1 MWGYGGHSVPRADG
15 CMSPVRLS
23 VQLPPLGFGVTHP
36 ACRGRD
42 VLGLWVCLRRAR
54 RSSWCCVL
62 VLPWEEMEQPRETST
77 WFPAVVCACDPEQHV
92 EHPGAAWSHCKP
104 CADVGTR
111 APKDTLGQGVGR
123 EEHASQQ
130 QLEGGKNMQVTQTQ
144 PHVGPQ
150 GRFRL
155 LGGCLATA
163 GTGHGEA
170 AGQASHAAGELPHPR
185 APRERECWV
194 PGGIHAGRSG
204 RCLRKLQ

>member
-1 MWGYGGHSVPRADG
+1 M
-15 CMSPVRLS
+15 
-23 VQLPPLGFGVTHP
+23 
-36 ACRGRD
+36 
-42 VLGLWVCLRRAR
+42 GLFEESQEKL
-54 RSSWCCVL
+54 L
-62 VLPWEEMEQPRETST
+62 VLRPG
-77 WFPAVVCACDPEQHV
+77 PAMGGDGAAKRNEPLVSSCCLCVCDPEQHV

-111 APKDTLGQGVGR
+111 APKDTLGHGMSR

-130 QLEGGKNMQVTQTQ
+130 QLEGGKNVRVTQTQ

-155 LGGCLATA
+155 FGGCLATA

-170 AGQASHAAGELPHPR
+170 AGPASHAAGELPDPR

-194 PGGIHAGRSG
+194 PGGFTLEGLDAA
-204 RCLRKLQ
+204 

>member
-1 MWGYGGHSVPRADG
+1 MLRPGPAMGGDG
-15 CMSPVRLS
+15 AAKRNE
-23 VQLPPLGFGVTHP
+23 PLVSS
-36 ACRGRD
+36 C
-42 VLGLWVCLRRAR
+42 CL
-54 RSSWCCVL
+54 CV
-62 VLPWEEMEQPRETST
+62 
-77 WFPAVVCACDPEQHV
+77 CDPEQHV

-111 APKDTLGQGVGR
+111 APKDTLGHGMSR

-130 QLEGGKNMQVTQTQ
+130 QLEGGKNVRVTQTQ

-155 LGGCLATA
+155 FGGCLATA

-170 AGQASHAAGELPHPR
+170 AGPASHAAGELPDPR

-194 PGGIHAGRSG
+194 PGGFTLEGLDAA
-204 RCLRKLQ
+204 